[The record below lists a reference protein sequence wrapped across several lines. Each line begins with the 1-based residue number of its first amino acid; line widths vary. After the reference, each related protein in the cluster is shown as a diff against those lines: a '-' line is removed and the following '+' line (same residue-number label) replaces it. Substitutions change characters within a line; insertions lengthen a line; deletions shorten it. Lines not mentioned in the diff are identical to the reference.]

1 MWKRNQLSIS
11 HRKGCS
17 EIWLFKMAAKVK
29 VTQLIDYVKNVI
41 IRFAMVENLY
51 VIDISFLSVT
61 ERPVL
66 GFC

>member
-1 MWKRNQLSIS
+1 MVNTKWPPRL
-11 HRKGCS
+11 G
-17 EIWLFKMAAKVK
+17 VK
-29 VTQLIDYVKNVI
+29 VTRLLDYVKNVI

-66 GFC
+66 GIG